1 MTRRFL
7 LIASWCVLALSALH
21 GPIAQAE
28 EKYPS
33 HAVSLI
39 VPFPPGGVAD
49 IVARAIAPAMEK
61 RLGQP
66 VLVVNKPGAGGALG
80 TGVVAGAKPDGYTLL
95 IALASISTN
104 PEQERLNK
112 RPAAFQLNQLAPVA
126 RLSMEEM
133 MLAVRADSKY
143 RTASDLVEDARRRSG
158 QVSYASSGMY
168 GVYHVAMS
176 MFTNAAGIRMNHIP
190 YNGGPPALLA
200 LLSGEVDVS
209 LITRSVGAAHLKSG
223 QIRPLAAWGS
233 QQWADYPETPTIQSA
248 GFDVDYQLWSGMFA
262 PKNTPA
268 EVMTTIRDAVRA
280 AVGDPQFQTALGRQG
295 AKAAYLDAPQ
305 FEPYWERD
313 ATRLISA
320 LQKIGAVN

>member
-1 MTRRFL
+1 MARRL
-7 LIASWCVLALSALH
+7 PLIMCLCVLVFSGLQ
-21 GPIAQAE
+21 GIIARAE
-28 EKYPS
+28 ERYPAR
-33 HAVSLI
+33 AVSLV

-66 VLVVNKPGAGGALG
+66 VLVVNRPGAGGALG
-80 TGVVAGAKPDGYTLL
+80 TGVVAASKPDGYTLL
-95 IALASISTN
+95 VALASISTN

-112 RPAAFQLNQLAPVA
+112 RPPPFQLNQLAPVA

-143 RTASDLVEDARRRSG
+143 RTVSDVVADAGRRPD

-176 MFTNAAGIRMNHIP
+176 MFTNAAGAHMNHIP
-190 YNGGPPALLA
+190 YNGGSPALLA
-200 LLSGEVDVS
+200 LLGGEVDVS

-223 QIRPLAAWGS
+223 KLRPLAAWGS
-233 QQWADYPETPTIQSA
+233 QKWADYPDTPTIKSE

-262 PKNTPA
+262 PANTPP
-268 EVMTTIRDAVRA
+268 EVMVTIRDAVQA
-280 AVGDPQFQTALGRQG
+280 AVDDSQFKAILNRQG
-295 AKAAYLDAPQ
+295 ASAAYLDAPE
-305 FEPYWERD
+305 FRSYWEKD
-313 ATRLISA
+313 AKRLISA
-320 LQKIGAVN
+320 MQKLGPVN